1 MSGQA
6 GGPDAG
12 GACFTGS
19 TPAGAARQAG
29 TPPAGKR
36 PNWGRRALLAVPLGV
51 TAAAGLGFWG
61 MLRGLRDGSYD
72 PTGVPSAL
80 IGRPVPAMPLGTV
93 EGLGDI
99 PPLDVASLRG
109 MERPVLV
116 NFWASWC
123 VPCTIEHP
131 QLMQLARDG
140 VPVYGV
146 SYKDKAPEARAF
158 LERRG
163 NPFARLGADA
173 TGRVGIEWGVYGV
186 PETYFVDRQGI
197 IRWRW
202 AGPVTPEVVEQDLR
216 TLLRRYA

>member
-1 MSGQA
+1 MS
-6 GGPDAG
+6 D
-12 GACFTGS
+12 
-19 TPAGAARQAG
+19 TPAPPPRRRRWMLYAPLGLAGAAGA
-29 TPPAGKR
+29 
-36 PNWGRRALLAVPLGV
+36 
-51 TAAAGLGFWG
+51 GFWV
-61 MLRGLRDGSYD
+61 MLRGLQTGDYNPR
-72 PTGVPSAL
+72 GVPSAL
-80 IGRPVPAMPLGTV
+80 IGRGAPEFSLPPIEGSDRPALSAA
-93 EGLGDI
+93 D
-99 PPLDVASLRG
+99 LRG
-109 MERPVLV
+109 PLPRPVLV

-216 TLLRRYA
+216 PLLRRYA

>member
-1 MSGQA
+1 MNWLIVPPLAFAGVFAAFYFGMTREGQ
-6 GGPDAG
+6 GELP
-12 GACFTGS
+12 S
-19 TPAGAARQAG
+19 TFIGREAPVLPETSLPG
-29 TPPAGKR
+29 TP
-36 PNWGRRALLAVPLGV
+36 LL
-51 TAAAGLGFWG
+51 TAAGL
-61 MLRGLRDGSYD
+61 R
-72 PTGVPSAL
+72 TGEV
-80 IGRPVPAMPLGTV
+80 TV
-93 EGLGDI
+93 
-99 PPLDVASLRG
+99 
-109 MERPVLV
+109 V

-216 TLLRRYA
+216 PLLRRYA